1 MTALARP
8 TQTAV
13 APTAPLRAIAQEL
26 AAPREQIE
34 ATFVRVG
41 ARLSEGAGILNRVTR
56 VFEALPAELE
66 SPQLAEASAR
76 LADVGLQ
83 ARAISEQFAVE
94 LVDLTQLVK
103 VVAAAEHPIAALRR
117 TIKMM
122 SIVAINAR
130 VVAASIVGDGDDFD
144 VFTTDIAQ
152 LSENATG
159 TIQEFTALY
168 RQLSAEVA
176 RAAHQRGQFQTVHVS
191 SLSKLAANMD
201 GALAAV
207 ARQRAVS
214 IEGSAET
221 GRVSRQI
228 VGRIGNA
235 VMALQVGDATRQ
247 RIEHVEA
254 GIHALCA
261 LLDSGGLPDDDIDG
275 AHGAIG
281 GLQARQLAGAAQAF
295 ETDIAEASDALRDLS
310 SDAGAI
316 MSHSRSIY
324 GKSGSGTQAPLT
336 ALSGAVRDAAT
347 VLLDCETER
356 SKIEQVAGAVLQTVD
371 ALLTHVEAVREVEAN
386 MRLVSLNA
394 AVKCAQL
401 GPRGASLNVIARQL
415 RELTG
420 ETVVAAEG
428 AMTSLQDA
436 ARLARSFGSAANGD
450 ASGRV
455 GQLEHEA
462 TAALLLLQ
470 GVDQALAQALATLE
484 HDGPN
489 VIALLGNAAE
499 IFADQAAISE
509 AIADLH
515 VRLLQHCPPSGGAVP
530 AAATQAVDRVWS
542 CYTMDAE
549 RRIHETFL
557 GARPNGV
564 SDAGAAIVTDG
575 ETLEP
580 TSATGTSD
588 DDDLDALFF

>member
-1 MTALARP
+1 MTALARLS
-8 TQTAV
+8 QTAM
-13 APTAPLRAIAQEL
+13 APTAPLRKIAQEL
-26 AAPREQIE
+26 AEPREQIE

-41 ARLSEGAGILNRVTR
+41 ACLSEGAGILNRVTR

-66 SPQLAEASAR
+66 SPQLVEASAR

-94 LVDLTQLVK
+94 LADLTQLVE
-103 VVAAAEHPIAALRR
+103 VVAAAEHPIVALRR

-130 VVAASIVGDGDDFD
+130 VVAASIIGDSDDFD

-152 LSENATG
+152 LSETATG
-159 TIQEFTALY
+159 TVQKFTTLY
-168 RQLSAEVA
+168 QQLATEVG
-176 RAAHQRGQFQTVHVS
+176 RAAHQRGQFQTAHAS

-201 GALAAV
+201 DALAAV
-207 ARQRAVS
+207 VRQRAVS
-214 IEGSAET
+214 VTGSAET

-254 GIHALCA
+254 GIHALCD
-261 LLDSGGLPDDDIDG
+261 LLDGDTLPDDDMDG
-275 AHGAIG
+275 AYGAIG

-295 ETDIAEASDALRDLS
+295 ETDVAEASDALNDLS

-316 MSHSRSIY
+316 MSYSRSVY
-324 GKSGSGTQAPLT
+324 GESGGGAQAPLT
-336 ALSGAVRDAAT
+336 ALSGAVRDAAI

-371 ALLTHVEAVREVEAN
+371 ALLTQVEAVREIEAN
-386 MRLVSLNA
+386 MRLVSINA

-401 GPRGASLNVIARQL
+401 GPRGAALNVIARQL

-420 ETVVAAEG
+420 ETVAAAEG

-436 ARLARSFGSAANGD
+436 ARLARSFGSAATGD

-455 GQLEHEA
+455 GRLEHEA

-484 HDGPN
+484 RDGLKA
-489 VIALLGNAAE
+489 IALLGNAAE

-509 AIADLH
+509 SITDLH
-515 VRLLQHCPPSGGAVP
+515 MRLFQHCPPPGDVTSK
-530 AAATQAVDRVWS
+530 AATQAIDRLWAG
-542 CYTMDAE
+542 YTMDSE
-549 RRIHETFL
+549 RSIHETFI
-557 GARPNGV
+557 GASPNLERAQAPV
-564 SDAGAAIVTDG
+564 ATAEDA
-575 ETLEP
+575 
-580 TSATGTSD
+580 
-588 DDDLDALFF
+588 LDALFF